1 MPYPKVKLSDNDG
14 NAVGVSDNRLDVNVA
29 GATMTTG
36 DITIDSEFP
45 TAATIADDFANP
57 DTTSVMSMLMGYDTS
72 GANWNRLHTGV
83 GNYGTG
89 TLRVTLAAN
98 DALTVV
104 ANTSLGTIAGDT
116 TTIAGDTT
124 DIESYFKAPSNTYS
138 AGGVPQGLISLAF
151 RQDTLGDYF
160 SGIGLIDADWSY
172 LQVNS
177 KGGLYV
183 TGSEVE
189 NAAVQ
194 SEPLLI
200 GGRYDSSARTLGSG
214 DAGAVALNASG
225 HVLMDVVD
233 GGQLDT
239 IIDTLETTLTA
250 IETDQAAIEVLL
262 GTIDS
267 DTNDI
272 KTAVEII
279 DNAISGNE
287 MQVDILSIIPGTG
300 ATSLG
305 KAEDELHAGGDV
317 GIMALGVRKDSMG
330 NFGDNGD
337 YSPFQLTSDGE
348 LRVNIASSVG
358 ASEALSTGGTAKS
371 ATQRG
376 PVMLVVRNDELAIS
390 SAGHIDGDY
399 THLQVDAQGAL
410 YTTHG
415 MTGMVGGANTD
426 IDTSA
431 EQLDGG
437 TDGYDVACKR
447 VDLQASVDNTA
458 DILVGDSG
466 VVANGS
472 GGGVRL
478 SPGDFYSI
486 DIDNLTDI
494 WVIAISANQTIIYNY
509 FT

>member
-1 MPYPKVKLSDNDG
+1 MANVIGSGIARTLVDRDGDPLDDGDGRLKVFLEAADLNIGNVDVVSVPSPLSVTG
-14 NAVGVSDNRLDVNVA
+14 AGSRSGV
-29 GATMTTG
+29 
-36 DITIDSEFP
+36 
-45 TAATIADDFANP
+45 
-57 DTTSVMSMLMGYDTS
+57 
-72 GANWNRLHTGV
+72 
-83 GNYGTG
+83 
-89 TLRVTLAAN
+89 LRVTLATD
-98 DALTVV
+98 DA
-104 ANTSLGTIAGDT
+104 ALGILGE
-116 TTIAGDTT
+116 
-124 DIESYFKAPSNTYS
+124 IE
-138 AGGVPQGLISLAF
+138 
-151 RQDTLGDYF
+151 
-160 SGIGLIDADWSY
+160 
-172 LQVNS
+172 
-177 KGGLYV
+177 
-183 TGSEVE
+183 
-189 NAAVQ
+189 
-194 SEPLLI
+194 
-200 GGRYDSSARTLGSG
+200 
-214 DAGAVALNASG
+214 GAV
-225 HVLMDVVD
+225 
-233 GGQLDT
+233 
-239 IIDTLETTLTA
+239 ETN
-250 IETDQAAIEVLL
+250 E
-262 GTIDS
+262 G
-267 DTNDI
+267 
-272 KTAVEII
+272 
-279 DNAISGNE
+279 AISGSE
-287 MQVDILSIIPGTG
+287 MQVDIVSSATLSVNSHAVTNAGTFAVQSTLQGGTAGIGKLTANSGVDIGDVDVTSIIPGTG